1 MGSGFELFRVYEITS
16 VSTSEVSG
24 FADPDAALSPLSTS
38 VNITKEGMV
47 SAAAVAVVGIGG
59 SPGAP
64 AFKDVTLVIDGVTIG
79 TKSGLIHGSRDC
91 SAGTISVTATPS
103 PTTGGDYKVAKL
115 HVEGY
120 EKI

>member
-16 VSTSEVSG
+16 VSTSDVSD
-24 FADPDAALSPLSTS
+24 FADPDEGLSPLTTS

-47 SAAAVAVVGIGG
+47 SAAAMAAAAIGG
-59 SPGAP
+59 SPGAIT
-64 AFKDVTLVIDGVTIG
+64 FKDVTLEIDGVTIG

-103 PTTGGDYKVAKL
+103 PTTGGDYKTAKL